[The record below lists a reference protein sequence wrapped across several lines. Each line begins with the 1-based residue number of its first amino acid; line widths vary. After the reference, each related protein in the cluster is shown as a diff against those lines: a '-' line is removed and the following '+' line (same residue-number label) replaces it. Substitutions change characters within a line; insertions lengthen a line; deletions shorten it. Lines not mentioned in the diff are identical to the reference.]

1 MKKKSLVDIT
11 GKTYQI
17 DDFDKFINHINDYHT
32 INGRGDGS
40 IHEEEGYYF
49 KITPEFYQRLLEK

>member
-49 KITPEFYQRLLEK
+49 